1 MNFKK
6 ILVISPSNLIT
17 GGPEAL
23 HNLVHEMRMLN
34 LPAHICYYP
43 YEDNHCTPV
52 EYLKFDVSPVSYE
65 DTRDHL
71 IIFPETFTQ
80 QLSKVTHATTAIWW
94 LSLDNFLVRNQRQ
107 NDTKIRSYFRYL
119 RLALKGVRPIWG
131 VSSLKKSFHYAQSR
145 YVEKYLTANGIHS
158 QLLLEPINQDF
169 LGNNSPPLKLSERD
183 TCILYNPA
191 KGLRYTKLLME
202 ACPEYKFIPL
212 KGFTR
217 EELRN
222 KMLES
227 RFYIDF
233 GHHPGRDRMPREA
246 AMLGMIVITSNKGSA
261 GIFEDVPLPESYK
274 LDVDSKDFI
283 LRFRAL
289 LSQATKDYKKTNSD
303 LDSYRNYLRT
313 EPEIFKKCIKEI
325 FIK

>member
-80 QLSKVTHATTAIWW
+80 QLSKVKHATTAIWW

-119 RLALKGVRPIWG
+119 RLALKGVRPIFG
-131 VSSLKKSFHYAQSR
+131 VRSLKKSFHYSQSR
-145 YVEKYLTANGIHS
+145 YVQKYLTANGIYS
-158 QLLLEPINQDF
+158 ELLLEPINQDF
-169 LGNNSPPLKLSERD
+169 LGINPPQITLSERD
-183 TCILYNPA
+183 ECILYNPA
-191 KGLRYTKLLME
+191 KGLKYTKLLMD
-202 ACPEYKFIPL
+202 ACPECKFIPL

-217 EELRN
+217 EELRK
-222 KMLES
+222 KMLDS

-261 GIFEDVPLPESYK
+261 GIFEDVPLPDRYK
-274 LDVDSKDFI
+274 LDVDSKDFVMK
-283 LRFRAL
+283 FRAL
-289 LSQATKDYKKTNSD
+289 LSHAKKDFKKTNSE
-303 LDSYRNYLRT
+303 LDSYRNYLLT